1 MAIFKDWMSK
11 LTESKEQR
19 EMREVAEAVAHCLGV
34 DPQKK
39 DNWVGKFLLNADGR
53 NIECEMYSSVLHVG
67 NDSLMLMNQQE
78 VDAEIGKVH
87 LVDFFTSAYTMR
99 LLRMP
104 DPETGDMI
112 FMLSKTI
119 RGEVQYT
126 VNVEIEFSDA

>member
-1 MAIFKDWMSK
+1 MAIFKDWLSK
-11 LTESKEQR
+11 LTETKEQR

-39 DNWVGKFLLNADGR
+39 DNWVGKFVLNADDR
-53 NIECEMYSSVLHVG
+53 NDECEIYSSVLHVG
-67 NDSLMLMNQQE
+67 NDSLILMNQQE
-78 VDAEIGKVH
+78 VDADIGKVY
-87 LVDFFTSAYTMR
+87 LVDFFTAAYTMR

-104 DPETGDMI
+104 DPETGEMI

-126 VNVEIEFSDA
+126 VKVDIEFCDA